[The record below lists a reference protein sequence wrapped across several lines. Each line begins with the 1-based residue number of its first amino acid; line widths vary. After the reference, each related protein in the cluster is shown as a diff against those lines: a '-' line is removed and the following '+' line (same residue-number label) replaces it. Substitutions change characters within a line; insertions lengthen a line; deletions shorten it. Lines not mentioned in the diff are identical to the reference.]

1 MSDGDTGLS
10 GQLLLA
16 MPALADPNFHGG
28 VILMCEHG
36 DEGALGLMVNRPM
49 QLKLGTIFKQLDLPA
64 SREDIAGQAVF
75 SGGPVE
81 PQRGFVIH
89 DAALREF
96 PDTINLGGTLAV
108 SGSGD
113 ILTAIS
119 EGTGPDR
126 FIIALGY
133 AGWGPGQ
140 LEDELRENAWLSVPA
155 TPELVFDVPVKDRW
169 RKAAIQIGIDPLQL
183 SAESGRA

>member
-1 MSDGDTGLS
+1 MSGGDTDLS

-36 DEGALGLMVNRPM
+36 AEGALGLMVNRPM
-49 QLKLGTIFKQLDLPA
+49 QLKLGAILKQLDLRA
-64 SREDIAGQAVF
+64 DREDIADRPVF

-89 DAALREF
+89 DAAVRGF
-96 PDTINLGGTLAV
+96 PDTINLGETIAV

-126 FIIALGY
+126 FIVALGY

-155 TPELVFDVPVKDRW
+155 SPELVFDIPVNDLW